1 MVTRPARPLLLPV
14 LLIACGGDAEPDPT
28 VARDASSP
36 PSLEAQLP
44 PMDPTRALIRA
55 SIDLRGARPSLAEL
69 DRIDTDP
76 DAYDELVA
84 AFMADPRFE
93 ARMVDFWAEVFLTRT
108 DRFAFQASDF
118 GRADEPAFARSVG
131 EEPIRMAARL
141 AAEGAPWTDLVTA
154 DWTMAN
160 RVLTDI
166 WPVEAIGD
174 PDPSGW
180 FPAVYTDGRPAAGVL
195 ASNGM
200 WWRYTS
206 TDSNANRKRA
216 NQISR
221 VLLCNDYLLRPIDF
235 DRDVNLLDADAVQDA
250 ISTDPGCVNC
260 HNSLD
265 PIAAYLFGFWAY
277 NQESWIE
284 STTYHPARERLY
296 DDYLGVAPAWYGAPG
311 SGLSDLGH
319 QIAGDPRFPDCA
331 VERVYTGLLRR
342 DADLADIDALTRH
355 REAFLAGDLSLQSLL
370 ASVVTDPRYL
380 SADSAHPALDPTG
393 AVPTKMA
400 TADLLATQI
409 EDLTGFTWS
418 YFDYDMM
425 RTDLVGLR
433 TLAGGADGQA
443 TTRSAR
449 APNATLLLVQERLA
463 EAGASAV
470 LASDAALPAAERRLF
485 TELDFSET
493 PDGPGRDAMVAQ
505 VQVLH
510 RRIFGTWVEP
520 DGDAVTANL
529 TLWSDLYAATGD
541 RAQAWV
547 GVLSALLRDPD
558 FLLY

>member
-1 MVTRPARPLLLPV
+1 MVTRIAPLLALLACSADPDPAAPPTEEPVEAQPLEEQLPQMDPAR
-14 LLIACGGDAEPDPT
+14 
-28 VARDASSP
+28 
-36 PSLEAQLP
+36 
-44 PMDPTRALIRA
+44 ALVRA
-55 SIDLRGARPSLAEL
+55 SIDLRGVRPTLAEL
-69 DRIDTDP
+69 DRVEADP
-76 DAYDELVA
+76 DTYEELVA
-84 AFMADPRFE
+84 EFMADPRFE
-93 ARMVDFWAEVFLTRT
+93 ARMVDFWSEVFLTRT
-108 DRFAFQASDF
+108 DGYFFQASDF
-118 GRADEPAFARSVG
+118 GRTDEPAFARAVG
-131 EEPIRMAARL
+131 EEPIRMAARV
-141 AAEGAPWTDLVTA
+141 AAEGRPWTDLVTA

-160 RVLTDI
+160 AVLTDI
-166 WPVEAIGD
+166 WPVEEIGEAD
-174 PDPSGW
+174 AAGW

-221 VLLCNDYLLRPIDF
+221 VLLCNDYLLRPINF

-296 DDYLGVAPAWYGAPG
+296 DEYLGVAPAWYGVPG
-311 SGLSDLGH
+311 SSLTDLGH
-319 QIAGDPRFPDCA
+319 QIAGDSRFPHCA

-342 DADLADIDALTRH
+342 DADLADTDALTRH
-355 REAFLAGDLSLQSLL
+355 REAFLAADLSLQALI

-380 SADSAHPALDPTG
+380 AADSAHPALDPTG
-393 AVPTKMA
+393 AVPTKMV

-409 EDLTGFTWS
+409 EDLTGFSWS

-449 APNATLLLVQERLA
+449 APNATMLLVQERLA
-463 EAGASAV
+463 EAGASSV
-470 LASDAALPAAERRLF
+470 LYADAALSADERRLF
-485 TELDFSET
+485 TEVDFSET

-505 VQVLH
+505 LQVLH

-520 DGDAVTANL
+520 DGDEVTANL
-529 TLWSDLYAATGD
+529 ALWSDLHAATGD
-541 RAQAWV
+541 VAQAWV

>member
-1 MVTRPARPLLLPV
+1 MVIRTTPLLL
-14 LLIACGGDAEPDPT
+14 LLACGADPEPAATATPDPG
-28 VARDASSP
+28 VAQP
-36 PSLEAQLP
+36 LEDQLP
-44 PMDPTRALIRA
+44 QMDPARALLRA
-55 SIDLRGARPSLAEL
+55 SIDLRGVRPTLAEL
-69 DRIDTDP
+69 DRVEADP
-76 DAYDELVA
+76 DAYDALVA
-84 AFMADPRFE
+84 EFMADPRFE

-108 DRFAFQASDF
+108 DGYFFQASDF
-118 GRADEPAFARSVG
+118 GRTDEPAFARAVG
-131 EEPIRMAARL
+131 EEPIRMAARV
-141 AAEGAPWTDLVTA
+141 AAGGLPWTELVTA

-160 RVLTDI
+160 PVLTDI
-166 WPVEAIGD
+166 WPVEEIGA
-174 PDPSGW
+174 PDSTGW

-221 VLLCNDYLLRPIDF
+221 VLLCNDYLLRPIQF
-235 DRDVNLLDADAVQDA
+235 DRDVNLLDAEAVQDA

-311 SGLSDLGH
+311 ASLTELGH

-331 VERVYTGLLRR
+331 VEQVYTGFLRR
-342 DADLADIDALTRH
+342 DADLADTDALTRH
-355 REAFLAGDLSLQSLL
+355 REAFLAADLSLQALI

-380 SADSAHPALDPTG
+380 AADSAHPALDPTG
-393 AVPTKMA
+393 AVPTKMV

-409 EDLTGFTWS
+409 EDLTGFAWS

-433 TLAGGADGQA
+433 TLSGGADGQA

-449 APNATLLLVQERLA
+449 APNATMLLVQERLV
-463 EAGASAV
+463 EAGASSV
-470 LASDAALPAAERRLF
+470 LYADAALPADERRLF
-485 TELDFSET
+485 REVDFSET

-505 VQVLH
+505 LQMLH
-510 RRIFGTWVEP
+510 RRIFGAWVEP
-520 DGDAVTANL
+520 DGDEVTANL
-529 TLWSDLYAATGD
+529 ALWSELYAATD
-541 RAQAWV
+541 DVAQAWV